1 MTRAPIV
8 RLATDKDGEAVR
20 RLVEKQHGV
29 LETLKW
35 DRIAPYWLVAEMNGE
50 IVGALQ
56 TCPSRPVGRL
66 EMLSLDKRLIHAA
79 RAITVK
85 ALAYAGMACIREN
98 GAEQVQMFVPEDLSD
113 YRAIL
118 EARGAQV
125 LDTGHMLGKR
135 LV

>member
-8 RLATDKDGEAVR
+8 RLAEDKDGEAVR

-35 DRIAPYWLVAEMNGE
+35 DRIAPYWLVAEINGE

-79 RAITVK
+79 RAVTVK
-85 ALAYAGMACIREN
+85 ALAYAGMATIRGH

-113 YRAIL
+113 YRGIL
-118 EARGAQV
+118 ESRGAQV
-125 LDTGHMLGKR
+125 LDTRHMLGKR
-135 LV
+135 LI